1 MIQMLEENQQGAEAR
16 LPIAAVCFNTLKL
29 PRYTSADILKS
40 KLIQALNSGSG
51 YYII

>member
-1 MIQMLEENQQGAEAR
+1 MLEDNQQGAEAR

-29 PRYTSADILKS
+29 PKYQSVDLLRS